1 MPLVQK
7 RTTAIILLTAL
18 CLTAIGVVPV
28 WGQELDISAKAA
40 VLMEARSGEVI
51 YEKDMHLPLPMAS
64 ITKIMTLV
72 LALEAIE
79 AGKASFD
86 DIVTTSEYAAN
97 MGGSQI
103 WLEVGEQM
111 TMKDML
117 YAIAVGSANDAAVA
131 VAEYLS
137 GSEANFAAEMNR
149 RAQELGMT
157 NTVFSNASGLPP
169 RTLGIDAEHHS
180 SAYDIAVLSRHAVRF
195 PT

>member
-1 MPLVQK
+1 MPSIHK
-7 RTTAIILLTAL
+7 GTIAIILLTVL
-18 CLTAIGVVPV
+18 CLSTIGILPASA
-28 WGQELDISAKAA
+28 QELSLSAKAA

-51 YEKDMHLPLPMAS
+51 YEKDMHAPLPMAS

-79 AGKASFD
+79 AGKASLD
-86 DIVTTSEYAAN
+86 DLITTSEHAAD

-137 GSEANFAAEMNR
+137 GSEASFVAEMNR

-169 RTLGIDAEHHS
+169 GPGLGCRAP
-180 SAYDIAVLSRHAVRF
+180 LLCL
-195 PT
+195 